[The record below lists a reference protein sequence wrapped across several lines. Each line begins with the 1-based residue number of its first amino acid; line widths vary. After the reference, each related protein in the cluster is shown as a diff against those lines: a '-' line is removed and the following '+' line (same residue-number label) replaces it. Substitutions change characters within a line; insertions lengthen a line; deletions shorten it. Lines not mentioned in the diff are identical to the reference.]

1 MHWFLRYLSVAFA
14 PVSLIFGLWMIFSLW
29 RLHIQTM
36 VDRFKAAKLKPPE
49 QKALRVKRAAVVR
62 YLAVSGAIMV
72 TILLI
77 VWISLLFRRPV
88 LIIIG
93 WTLIITQILCRGYLK
108 WVLESYSRKNIEYWK
123 DLMKIERQKKPPATP
138 GKRR

>member
-1 MHWFLRYLSVAFA
+1 
-14 PVSLIFGLWMIFSLW
+14 
-29 RLHIQTM
+29 M